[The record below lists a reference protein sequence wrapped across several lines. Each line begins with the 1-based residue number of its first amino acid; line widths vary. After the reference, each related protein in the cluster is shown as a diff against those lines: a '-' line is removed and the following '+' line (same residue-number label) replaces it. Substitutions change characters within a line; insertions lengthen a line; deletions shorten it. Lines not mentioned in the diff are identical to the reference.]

1 MSKRKE
7 NIIKLQP
14 KINTDTLDNG
24 NVYMFYNSLFNI
36 NLFVNANGMDQA
48 MEKFD
53 LCCFNHR
60 ENWRIFLECANQPSG
75 EPNAKKN

>member
-14 KINTDTLDNG
+14 KINTDTLDYG
-24 NVYMFYNSLFNI
+24 NVYMFHNQIFNI
-36 NLFVNANGMDQA
+36 NLFINANGFDQA

-53 LCCFNHR
+53 LCGFEDR
-60 ENWRIFLECANQPSG
+60 SNWKIFLECANQPSG
-75 EPNAKKN
+75 EPNEQN